1 MSPIRA
7 CIEHG
12 IKIHGSQAKLAR
24 EAGCSQQYISLLLNG
39 TGQIS
44 AEMAIAFEKA
54 TGTPRHKL
62 RPDVFGK
69 PERASA

>member
-1 MSPIRA
+1 MSAIRT
-7 CIEHG
+7 CIERG
-12 IKIHGSQAKLAR
+12 IELHGSQAKLAKA
-24 EAGCSQQYISLLLNG
+24 AGCSQQYISLLLSG
-39 TGQIS
+39 DGRIS

-69 PERASA
+69 PERAA